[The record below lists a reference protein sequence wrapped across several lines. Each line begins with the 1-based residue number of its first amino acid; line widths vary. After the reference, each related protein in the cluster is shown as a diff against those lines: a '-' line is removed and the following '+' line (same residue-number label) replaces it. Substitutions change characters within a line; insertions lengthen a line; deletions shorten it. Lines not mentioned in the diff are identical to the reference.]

1 MQAGHPHLPLPG
13 IVNPAAQ
20 HRAAA
25 LGSCRKMA
33 VAGSGLLLS
42 GWRLAVTVRTGA
54 RHAARQTIL
63 FFDSPA
69 DAPQM
74 PPEGV

>member
-1 MQAGHPHLPLPG
+1 MLKWLASDSGT
-13 IVNPAAQ
+13 AA
-20 HRAAA
+20 
-25 LGSCRKMA
+25 
-33 VAGSGLLLS
+33 AGSGLLLS
-42 GWRLAVTVRTGA
+42 GLPVGGDSPERGEA
-54 RHAARQTIL
+54 RRQGVIL